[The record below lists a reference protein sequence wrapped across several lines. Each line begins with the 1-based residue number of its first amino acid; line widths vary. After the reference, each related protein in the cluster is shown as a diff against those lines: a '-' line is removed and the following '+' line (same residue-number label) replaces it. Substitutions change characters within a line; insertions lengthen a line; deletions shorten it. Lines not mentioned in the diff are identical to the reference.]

1 MKGIKNMITQI
12 EAKQIEAKPDLDLI
26 PQYSLGK
33 ILLVWAAAAIPM
45 GILGWVVAPA
55 MAYTTQTPAMVRYA
69 VLTVGLVWQFILV
82 LILLY
87 QETGTLRWSI
97 IRPRLWLTTPRSP
110 HTGEPRARLW
120 WWLLPLLLLTALYEL
135 RLSGIV
141 DHLWVSVFPFFAA
154 PQGTNPTTF
163 LATPA
168 AKAQLVGAWNVW
180 GVFVL
185 NAVFNTVLGE
195 ELLFRGL
202 LLPRMAGVFGK
213 GDWVANGLLFG
224 LYHLH
229 QPWGVLSSMIHGILL
244 FAFPSRRFRSAW
256 FGIIAHSGQSVFLAV
271 LILGLVLGLK

>member
-1 MKGIKNMITQI
+1 MIEQI
-12 EAKQIEAKPDLDLI
+12 EQIEGKHDLSVI

-55 MAYTTQTPAMVRYA
+55 LAQVAQTPAIVRLA

-87 QETGTLRWSI
+87 QETGTLRWST

-110 HTGEPRARLW
+110 HTGAPRGYLW
-120 WWLLPLLLLTALYEL
+120 WWLLPLILLTALYEL
-135 RLSGIV
+135 QLSGRV
-141 DHLWVSVFPFFAA
+141 EHLWVSWFPFLAEPRGFSLS
-154 PQGTNPTTF
+154 TF

-185 NAVFNTVLGE
+185 SALFNTVLGE

-229 QPWGVLSSMIHGILL
+229 QPWGFLTSAIHGIVL
-244 FAFPSRRFRSAW
+244 FALPSRTFRSAW
-256 FGIIAHSGQSVFLAV
+256 FGIIAHSGQSVYLAF
-271 LILGLVLGLK
+271 LILGLVLGLA